1 MNIELS
7 EDDRGLLLRSLSRS
21 LYDLEAVYK
30 RNVNF
35 NKSYAESVFE
45 HISRYALMY
54 TRISGCEFIFDSKSL
69 VDRIYGQVNM
79 VLV

>member
-1 MNIELS
+1 MNLDLS
-7 EDDRGLLLRSLSRS
+7 EDDRRLLLRSLSRS
-21 LYDLEAVYK
+21 LYELEAAYK

-45 HISRYALMY
+45 QIACYASMY

-69 VDRIYGQVNM
+69 NDRIYGQVKM
-79 VLV
+79 ELV